1 MKINEVPQDKE
12 DFKGK
17 SEVHKLVYAT
27 REDGSYTSVN
37 SEGWEAENLATTQA
51 WEAVLEDLKETE
63 EKVKSGQLSPVPYF
77 MQKSLMELPVLA
89 KYMGKWKWQIKR
101 HFKPEVFRKL
111 NEDTLKQYCAV
122 FGTSLDEFRHFGQ
135 KP

>member
-17 SEVHKLVYAT
+17 SEVHKLIYAT
-27 REDGSYTSVN
+27 NEDGSYTSTN

-51 WEAVLEDLKETE
+51 WEAVLEDLKVAEAQ
-63 EKVKSGQLSPVPYF
+63 VKRGELSPIAYF
-77 MQKSLMELPVLA
+77 MQKSLMELSVLA
-89 KYMGKWKWQIKR
+89 RYMGKWKWQVKR

-111 NEDTLKQYCAV
+111 DKATLEKYCRV
-122 FGTSLDEFRHFGQ
+122 FGITLSELQGFGQ
-135 KP
+135 

>member
-1 MKINEVPQDKE
+1 MKINEVPQDNE
-12 DFKGK
+12 AFKGK

-37 SEGWEAENLATTQA
+37 SEGWEAEHIATTQA
-51 WEAVLEDLKETE
+51 WEAALEDLKETE
-63 EKVKSGQLSPVPYF
+63 ALVKSGKLSPVPYF

-101 HFKPEVFRKL
+101 HFKPEIF
-111 NEDTLKQYCAV
+111 A
-122 FGTSLDEFRHFGQ
+122 GLDEKILSRYSKVFHITTDELKRFGQ
-135 KP
+135 